1 MAVIDFSLIR
11 LAAASPFTPVSVSS
25 SHITLQ
31 SADFICT
38 GIRQRSKKVWPHNNR
53 LWEPGISSPRIR
65 TSCCLSNCE
74 KPDWSR
80 NSALNERAFPP
91 TATWNCCHPN
101 NPLLSLVF
109 FSALALWCL
118 NLLRCWKKTHPR
130 SGFWL
135 VGGKK
140 REISLQIG
148 REESS
153 LCLNTEI
160 LVMPAQLLTCEC
172 LHSHFVLPA
181 VQRDALSAP
190 SLHQCTR
197 KERQVFK
204 LLPISQPDFGGKG
217 HKTVE
222 KRAWNY
228 LDSK

>member
-135 VGGKK
+135 VGRKK
-140 REISLQIG
+140 KGNFSSDWKG
-148 REESS
+148 RKQFMFEHRN
-153 LCLNTEI
+153 LGHAC
-160 LVMPAQLLTCEC
+160 
-172 LHSHFVLPA
+172 
-181 VQRDALSAP
+181 SAP
-190 SLHQCTR
+190 HLWVLALTFCAPSSAKGCTECSFSAPVHQ
-197 KERQVFK
+197 K
-204 LLPISQPDFGGKG
+204 GKAG
-217 HKTVE
+217 FQTPSYLTARFWG
-222 KRAWNY
+222 KR
-228 LDSK
+228 S